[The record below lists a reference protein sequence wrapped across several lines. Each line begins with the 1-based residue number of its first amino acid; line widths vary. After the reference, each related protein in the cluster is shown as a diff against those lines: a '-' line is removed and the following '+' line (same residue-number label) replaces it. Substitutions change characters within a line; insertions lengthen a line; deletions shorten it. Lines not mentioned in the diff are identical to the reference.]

1 MLDSADLERVKEQS
15 YKDLF
20 KERAR
25 SAIIFSSIAMIVIFF
40 VGQAMNTQ
48 SSSWVYLVSYAYL
61 TIYQIFKPKWI
72 AHMRNFLGIDKTK

>member
-1 MLDSADLERVKEQS
+1 MLINSTDIEKAKRQS

-25 SAIIFSSIAMIVIFF
+25 SAIIFSSVAMIVIFLI
-40 VGQAMNTQ
+40 GQAMNTP

-72 AHMRNFLGIDKTK
+72 AHMRIFLGTDK